1 MFTVTTLDM
10 NKLPLAK
17 DGSVDYSKDF
27 FGKHTS
33 LTVSGQLEGEQMCIR
48 DSIIAGLKKSLPE
61 RHHKLIPL
69 NEEAIKRGMDSLI
82 KVN

>member
-1 MFTVTTLDM
+1 MPATDQSLEMGNDKIFNMIILGGM
-10 NKLPLAK
+10 LKAAPMLKL
-17 DGSVDYSKDF
+17 
-27 FGKHTS
+27 
-33 LTVSGQLEGEQMCIR
+33 E
-48 DSIIAGLKKSLPE
+48 SIIAGLKKSLPE